1 METSQRASQAQA
13 RMPSR
18 AEGFKDLKKREKKK
32 CNPPLTCG
40 IITTCL
46 QLWVHC
52 DGMCLR
58 GSRACW
64 EL

>member
-1 METSQRASQAQA
+1 MAETLQRASQAQA

-18 AEGFKDLKKREKKK
+18 AEGFKDKKKRKKK

-46 QLWVHC
+46 QLWVRR
-52 DGMCLR
+52 DGMCLQ